1 MQYKNL
7 AYKKYPKV
15 VIKRRKALSRD
26 KERNFIQSE
35 SLTATLKNEIKD
47 KNRALEVGE
56 NNTEN

>member
-15 VIKRRKALSRD
+15 VIKRRKVLSRD
-26 KERNFIQSE
+26 KERNFIQSG